1 MAFNNLPD
9 DFEIPKE
16 YLGTLLFQGLINH
29 CINSSRMEDM
39 QRELQ
44 RAYGPDARL
53 CVQIGGGLKT
63 LDEIDSIN
71 HEREAQ

>member
-1 MAFNNLPD
+1 
-9 DFEIPKE
+9 
-16 YLGTLLFQGLINH
+16 
-29 CINSSRMEDM
+29 MEDM

-63 LDEIDSIN
+63 LDEIDSDN